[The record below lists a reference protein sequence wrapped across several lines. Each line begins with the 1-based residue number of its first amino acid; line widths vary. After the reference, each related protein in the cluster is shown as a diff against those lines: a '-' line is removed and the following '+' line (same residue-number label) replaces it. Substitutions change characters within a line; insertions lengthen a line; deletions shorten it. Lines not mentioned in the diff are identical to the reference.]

1 MRIHLIAVG
10 TRMPDWV
17 TRGYEEYARRMP
29 RTCSLRL
36 VEIPPGDRHKS
47 RTTEQAREQE
57 GQRMLAAIPRDCQ
70 VIALDV
76 TGRSCSTADLAGQL
90 AGWLES
96 GRDTVLLVGGPDG
109 LAPACLDRV
118 FILFPDP
125 WPKKRHHKRRV
136 LQAES
141 LDRLA
146 ELMRP
151 GAELRLASDE
161 HGYVDWMMALL
172 HRHPAF
178 DWLAECAADWRSR
191 PADWPATRYEDKAIA
206 AGRKPT
212 YMRFRRTVRPAS

>member
-17 TRGYEEYARRMP
+17 TRGYEEYARRTP

-57 GQRMLAAIPRDCQ
+57 GQRMLGAIPRDCQ

-109 LAPACLDRV
+109 LAPACLDRADRHWS
-118 FILFPDP
+118 LSALTFP
-125 WPKKRHHKRRV
+125 HALVRV
-136 LQAES
+136 IVAEQ
-141 LDRLA
+141 LYR
-146 ELMRP
+146 
-151 GAELRLASDE
+151 
-161 HGYVDWMMALL
+161 ALTIHQGHPY
-172 HRHPAF
+172 HR
-178 DWLAECAADWRSR
+178 S
-191 PADWPATRYEDKAIA
+191 
-206 AGRKPT
+206 
-212 YMRFRRTVRPAS
+212 